1 MRSDCELSSRKK
13 GIPVPDQY
21 EIRPFDHS
29 ERELEASSAF
39 LRAIFPHAA
48 HLTQAYL
55 RWHYAENP
63 EGRALGYN
71 AYFGGAMVGH
81 SSGQPLSALVEGRL
95 ERGVLL
101 LNTAIHPAHRG
112 RGITKRIT
120 PPMFKDAAADGCTF
134 VLGIGNKHSTP
145 ALLTQF
151 QMIGPMRARIGFG
164 LPRRRAVPVAA
175 SFKRVWSEAELRW
188 RLSNPER
195 RYDVEASLGRVSIA
209 GPSGWPGI
217 DALIYDGDNEWGLQA
232 RKGGRNGRVR
242 TWVGLDPQLDWSR
255 SFFLPI
261 SRRLMPSPLNITYL
275 DLTGKGVRP
284 DYDRFVFRAIDFD
297 PF

>member
-1 MRSDCELSSRKK
+1 M
-13 GIPVPDQY
+13 PDQY

-39 LRAIFPHAA
+39 LRTNFPRAA
-48 HLTQAYL
+48 HLTPAYL
-55 RWHYAENP
+55 RWLYAENP

-71 AYFGGAMVGH
+71 AWLEGEMVGH
-81 SSGQPLSALVEGRL
+81 SAGQPLSARVEGRL
-95 ERGVLL
+95 ERGVVL
-101 LNTAIHPAHRG
+101 LNTAIHPDHRG
-112 RGITKRIT
+112 RGLTKRIT
-120 PPMFKDAAADGCTF
+120 PPMFTDAESDGCTF

-151 QMIGPMRARIGFG
+151 QMIGPLRAKIGLG
-164 LPRRRAVPVAA
+164 RPRRRALPVAT
-175 SFKRVWSEAELRW
+175 SFERIWSEPGLRW

-195 RYDVEASLGRVSIA
+195 RYDIEASAGRVSIS

-217 DALIYDGDNEWGLQA
+217 DALIYDGGNDWDLPA
-232 RKGGRNGRVR
+232 HKGGRNCRPR
-242 TWVGLDPQLDWSR
+242 AWVGLDPRLDWSR
-255 SFFLPI
+255 SLYLPI
-261 SRRLMPSPLNITYL
+261 PRRLMPSPLNITYL
-275 DLTGKGVRP
+275 DLTRRGVRP